1 VNELWTTLSVLDLA
15 ALAVAL
21 LYLAVRI
28 GQELRKER
36 EG

>member
-1 VNELWTTLSVLDLA
+1 MTELWAALSVLDLA
-15 ALAVAL
+15 ALVGVL

-28 GQELRKER
+28 DQEVKKEH

>member
-1 VNELWTTLSVLDLA
+1 MNELWAALSVLDFA
-15 ALAVAL
+15 ALVGVL

-28 GQELRKER
+28 EQELRKKH

>member
-1 VNELWTTLSVLDLA
+1 MNELWAALSVLDLA
-15 ALAVAL
+15 ALVGAL

-28 GQELRKER
+28 EQELKKEH